1 MNIKIKKLLK
11 MDAGE
16 SYLVG
21 YPNILSYECSI
32 KINEQMQ
39 RDICKI
45 ILGEVRG
52 TGFFCKI
59 PFPNIDN
66 LLPVFIT
73 NNHIINDDYSE

>member
-1 MNIKIKKLLK
+1 LNIKIKKLLK

-66 LLPVFIT
+66 AISIKILNT
-73 NNHIINDDYSE
+73 Y